1 MTEFCDFVPDD
12 PSCQPVVV
20 EPEPVPEPVVPVEP
34 VPEPD
39 NGGGVD
45 DGGPDEGGI
54 GGGEGGAVPLSRPPP
69 ERGNQGRSNDYHEDN
84 IMMYG
89 MSSEERMMQAQ
100 LAFLG
105 IAVGN
110 AVEIAYNLFKIK
122 ARTEYYYYGDV
133 LMPKNNF
140 WKYGG
145 YNLN

>member
-1 MTEFCDFVPDD
+1 MTDFCDFVPDD

-20 EPEPVPEPVVPVEP
+20 PEPEPVEPVVPIEP

-54 GGGEGGAVPLSRPPP
+54 GGGEGGPVRPSGPPP

-84 IMMYG
+84 MMMYG

-100 LAFLG
+100 MAFLG
-105 IAVGN
+105 LAVGN

-122 ARTEYYYYGDV
+122 GKSDYYSYGDII
-133 LMPKNNF
+133 MPNNNW

-145 YNLN
+145 